1 MLPADQIRGRMT
13 LREVSEQCAVPL
25 DALLAALGLP
35 ADTDPDP
42 AIKDLASAGQI
53 ADVTAVKTAVANLQQ
68 P

>member
-1 MLPADQIRGRMT
+1 M
-13 LREVSEQCAVPL
+13 SEQCAVPL

-35 ADTDPDP
+35 ADTNPDT
-42 AIKDLASAGQI
+42 ALKDLASAGQI